1 MRGNCALGAETRES
15 MDISIFDAIGPIMI
29 GPSSSHTAGAERLGR
44 MAAKLVGKPFTHV
57 EFGLHGSFAKTY
69 RGHGTDIALVA
80 GILGLS
86 QDDEN
91 LRDAFALAA
100 ERGITY
106 HFYEI
111 ELEGYH
117 ENSVCMTFTTTSG
130 EKREIIGSSIGG
142 GQIKICRVDGFPI
155 EMSLT
160 MTTLLILHRDTK
172 GMLYQITRSLMGHDI
187 NIATMRLTRQEKGA
201 MACCVIETD
210 SVIPEEVVLE
220 LQELEDIHSV
230 QVIN

>member
-1 MRGNCALGAETRES
+1 ME
-15 MDISIFDAIGPIMI
+15 ISIFEAIGPVMI

-44 MAAKLVGKPFTHV
+44 MAAKLVGTPFTHV

-69 RGHGTDIALVA
+69 RGHGTDVALVA

-86 QDDEN
+86 QDDER
-91 LRDAFALAA
+91 LRDSFALAA
-100 ERGITY
+100 EQGITY
-106 HFYEI
+106 RFYET
-111 ELEGYH
+111 ELEGAH
-117 ENSVCMTFTTTSG
+117 ENSVCMTFSMADG
-130 EKREIIGSSIGG
+130 RIREVVGSSIGG
-142 GQIKICRVDGFPI
+142 GQIKICSVDGFPL

-172 GMLYQITRSLMGHDI
+172 GMIYRITGSLMKHDI
-187 NIATMRLTRQEKGA
+187 NIATMRLTRQERGA

-210 SVIPEEVVLE
+210 SVIPQEVAAELE
-220 LQELEDIHSV
+220 RMEDIHSV

>member
-1 MRGNCALGAETRES
+1 ME
-15 MDISIFDAIGPIMI
+15 ISIFEAIGPVMI

-69 RGHGTDIALVA
+69 RGHGTDVALVA
-80 GILGLS
+80 GILGLR
-86 QDDEN
+86 QDDER
-91 LRDAFALAA
+91 LRDSFALAA
-100 ERGITY
+100 EQGITY
-106 HFYEI
+106 RFYET
-111 ELEGYH
+111 ELEGAH
-117 ENSVCMTFTTTSG
+117 ENSVCMTFSMADG
-130 EKREIIGSSIGG
+130 RIREVIGSSIGG
-142 GQIKICRVDGFPI
+142 GQIKICSVDGFPL

-172 GMLYQITRSLMGHDI
+172 GMIYRITGSLMKHDI
-187 NIATMRLTRQEKGA
+187 NIATMRLTRQERGA

-210 SVIPEEVVLE
+210 SVIPQEVAAELE
-220 LQELEDIHSV
+220 QMEDIHSV

>member
-1 MRGNCALGAETRES
+1 
-15 MDISIFDAIGPIMI
+15 MDISIFEAIGPIMI

-44 MAAKLVGKPFTHV
+44 MAAKLVGQPFTHV

-80 GILGLS
+80 GVLGLS
-86 QDDEN
+86 QDDEH

-100 ERGITY
+100 ERGLTY
-106 HFYEI
+106 RFYET
-111 ELEGYH
+111 ELEGVH
-117 ENSVCMTFTTTSG
+117 ENSVCMTFSTTDG
-130 EKREIIGSSIGG
+130 RIREIIGSSVGG
-142 GQIKICRVDGFPI
+142 GQIKICRVDGFSI
-155 EMSLT
+155 DMSLN

-210 SVIPEEVVLE
+210 SDIPEAVVSE
-220 LQELEDIHSV
+220 LNGLADIHSV